1 MNRPARTAPR
11 PGSAGLLWLALA
23 TCLALIGAL
32 PTASWA
38 ASVGAAPPREALR
51 ERVEEM
57 RSERAPGGD
66 AQRAAR
72 ALIASLYEARGFEPL
87 WADPARAAS
96 LRRAIDAS
104 ATHGLDPR
112 DYHAPALDLTPKPAD
127 ERALAQRELL
137 LTDALVRLA
146 YHLHFGKADPRS
158 LQPSWNF
165 ARTLGGAD
173 PAAALAQLASAPDP
187 AAALERLAPSLPAY
201 VGLRRVLA
209 ALRETERHGGWTPV
223 PLGPKLDIGMNES
236 RDSSRLAALRQR
248 LAESG
253 DLLTTVADAAAPTV
267 LFDTALADAVQ
278 RFQTR
283 HGLETDG
290 IVGRATLAALN
301 VPVAA
306 RIDQVRANLERLRW
320 VARDLVGDHL
330 VVDIAGF
337 EARLWLD
344 GREAWRSRVVVGR
357 PYRRTPEF
365 RSTMEYLVLNPE
377 WGVPPTI
384 LHNDV
389 LPRVLRDHGYLARQR
404 MRLID
409 RSGRVVAPASVDWE
423 AVRQR
428 PDAFPY
434 RIVQASGPD
443 NALGRIRFMAPNEH
457 LVFLHDTPAR
467 ELFERPVR
475 AFSSGCIR
483 VERPH
488 ELAVLLLDDAQRW
501 GAQQLTEA
509 IDGGRTQTLPVRRRV
524 PLLLLYHTARAGDD
538 GRPEFRADLY
548 GRDAPIVR
556 ALAAPFRFSQVAKH
570 GTEPVSVI

>member
-1 MNRPARTAPR
+1 MNQPARAALCPL
-11 PGSAGLLWLALA
+11 SAGVLRLALA
-23 TCLALIGAL
+23 ACLVLAAAL
-32 PTASWA
+32 PA
-38 ASVGAAPPREALR
+38 ASPAASAGAAPPREALR
-51 ERVEEM
+51 ERVEAL
-57 RSERAPGGD
+57 RSESDPGGE
-66 AQRAAR
+66 AHRAAR
-72 ALIASLYEARGFEPL
+72 ALIAGLYEARGFEPL
-87 WADPARAAS
+87 WTDAGRVAS
-96 LRRAIDAS
+96 LRRAVDAS
-104 ATHGLDPR
+104 VTHGLDPR
-112 DYHAPALDLTPKPAD
+112 DYHAPALDLSPVPGD
-127 ERALAQRELL
+127 GRALAQRELL

-201 VGLRRVLA
+201 ADLRRVLA
-209 ALRETERHGGWTPV
+209 VLRETERRGGWTQV
-223 PLGPKLDIGMNES
+223 PAGPKLEAGMTERS
-236 RDSSRLAALRQR
+236 DDPRLVALRQR

-253 DLLTTVADAAAPTV
+253 DLADASTAAPGHADGAPNG
-267 LFDTALADAVQ
+267 LFDAALAEAVQ
-278 RFQTR
+278 RFQAR
-283 HGLETDG
+283 HGLEIDG
-290 IVGRATLAALN
+290 VVGRATLAALN

-330 VVDIAGF
+330 LVDIAGF

-344 GREAWRSRVVVGR
+344 DRETWRSRVVVGR

-377 WGVPPTI
+377 WVVPPTI
-384 LHNDV
+384 LRNDV
-389 LPRVLRDHGYLARQR
+389 LPRVLRDRRYLARQR

-409 RSGRVVAPASVDWE
+409 RAGRIVDPAGVDWE

-428 PDAFPY
+428 PGAFPY
-434 RIVQASGPD
+434 RVVQASGPD
-443 NALGRIRFMAPNEH
+443 SALGRMRFMAPNEH

-483 VERPH
+483 VERAL
-488 ELAVLLLDDAQRW
+488 ELAVLLLDDAERW
-501 GAQQLTEA
+501 SAQQLAETL
-509 IDGGRTQTLPVRRRV
+509 DDGRTQTLPLRRRV

-538 GRPEFRADLY
+538 GLPAFRPDLY

-556 ALAAPFRFSQVAKH
+556 ALAAPFRFAPVARR
-570 GTEPVSVI
+570 

>member
-1 MNRPARTAPR
+1 MNPPA
-11 PGSAGLLWLALA
+11 SAATSPLFTSGLRLALA
-23 TCLALIGAL
+23 ACLVVAGAL
-32 PTASWA
+32 PA
-38 ASVGAAPPREALR
+38 ASLAASAGAAPPREALR
-51 ERVEEM
+51 ERVEAL
-57 RSERAPGGD
+57 RSDSSPGGD

-72 ALIASLYEARGFEPL
+72 ALVAGLYEARGFEPL
-87 WADPARAAS
+87 WADAGRVAS
-96 LRRAIDAS
+96 LRRAVDAS
-104 ATHGLDPR
+104 VTHGLDPR
-112 DYHAPALDLTPKPAD
+112 DYHAAALALAPAPAD
-127 ERALAQRELL
+127 GRALAQRELL
-137 LTDALVRLA
+137 LTDGLIRLA

-158 LQPSWNF
+158 LQPGWNF

-173 PAAALAQLASAPDP
+173 PAAALARLAGAPDP
-187 AAALERLAPSLPAY
+187 ADALERLAPSLPAY
-201 VGLRRVLA
+201 ADLRRALA
-209 ALRETERHGGWTPV
+209 VLRETERRGGWTPV
-223 PLGPKLDIGMNES
+223 PAGPKLEAGMTGRS
-236 RDSSRLAALRQR
+236 DDPRLTALRKR

-253 DLLTTVADAAAPTV
+253 DLAAAGTGAAAPAPSNAGPAEP
-267 LFDTALADAVQ
+267 FDAALAEAV
-278 RFQTR
+278 RGFQAR
-283 HGLETDG
+283 HGLKADG
-290 IVGRATLAALN
+290 VVGRETLTALN

-330 VVDIAGF
+330 LVDIAGF

-384 LHNDV
+384 LRNDV
-389 LPRVLRDHGYLARQR
+389 LPRVLRDRRYLARQR

-409 RSGRVVAPASVDWE
+409 RAGRIVDPAGVDWE

-428 PDAFPY
+428 PGAFPY
-434 RIVQASGPD
+434 RVVQASGPE
-443 NALGRIRFMAPNEH
+443 NALGRMRFMAPNEH

-483 VERPH
+483 VERAQA
-488 ELAVLLLDDAQRW
+488 LAVLLLDDAERW
-501 GAQQLTEA
+501 STQQLAETIA
-509 IDGGRTQTLPVRRRV
+509 DGRTQTLPLRRRV

-538 GRPEFRADLY
+538 GLPAFRADLY
-548 GRDAPIVR
+548 GRDAPIVG
-556 ALAAPFRFSQVAKH
+556 ALAAPFRFAPVARR
-570 GTEPVSVI
+570 